1 MTTAIAE
8 TRIARRYSQRDLH
21 DLRRVMER
29 WWTLLAANQGVGL
42 SDSERAVQGAAA
54 IALSHVRLDA
64 TGNYRLTTLQ
74 LKLFDE
80 DAA

>member
-1 MTTAIAE
+1 MVTATNGRVAQ
-8 TRIARRYSQRDLH
+8 RYSQRDLH

-29 WWTLLAANQGVGL
+29 WWTLIAANQGAGL

-64 TGNYRLTTLQ
+64 TGNYQMMSLQ
-74 LKLFDE
+74 LRLFGED